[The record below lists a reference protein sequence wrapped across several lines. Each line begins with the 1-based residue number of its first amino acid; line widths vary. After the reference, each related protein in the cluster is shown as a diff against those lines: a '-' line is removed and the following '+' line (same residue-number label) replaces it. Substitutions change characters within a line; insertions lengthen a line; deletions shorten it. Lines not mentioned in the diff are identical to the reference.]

1 MSRCGQFDW
10 WVWFCECVRFIV
22 YRIETLSI
30 VLTSSMPSIIQL
42 VISNFLFGSII
53 FMCFILPGESILR
66 EIFIKTDNFVGGRY
80 FAEIVKV
87 YSMHIM

>member
-1 MSRCGQFDW
+1 M
-10 WVWFCECVRFIV
+10 WFCECVRFIV

-30 VLTSSMPSIIQL
+30 VLTSSMPSTIQL
-42 VISNFLFGSII
+42 VISNFLFGSI
-53 FMCFILPGESILR
+53 MCFISLPGESILR